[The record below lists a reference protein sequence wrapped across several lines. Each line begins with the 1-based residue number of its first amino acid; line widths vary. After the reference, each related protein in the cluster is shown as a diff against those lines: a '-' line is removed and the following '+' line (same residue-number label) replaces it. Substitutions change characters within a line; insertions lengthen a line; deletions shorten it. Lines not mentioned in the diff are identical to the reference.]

1 MAERKHQDKQERWQ
15 APRED
20 EMHNATLK
28 KRRAWAKEKK
38 AMFELIFKENKAMM
52 MNPTTMGAF
61 KRD

>member
-1 MAERKHQDKQERWQ
+1 
-15 APRED
+15 
-20 EMHNATLK
+20 MHNATLK